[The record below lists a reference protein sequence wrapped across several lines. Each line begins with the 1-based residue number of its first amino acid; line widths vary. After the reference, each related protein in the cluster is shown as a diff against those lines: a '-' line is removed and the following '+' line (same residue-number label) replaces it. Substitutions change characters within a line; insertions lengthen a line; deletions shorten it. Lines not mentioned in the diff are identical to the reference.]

1 MYFSDLWFSDQL
13 FPYLIDIR
21 EHIRISLF
29 LGWAFSDLWNIWDI
43 TVLYT
48 SEKSDG
54 FNIREI
60 LICWKYFLRHFS
72 RLLIS
77 SEKIFI
83 RECLIFVNIFLRHFP
98 RILRITTPGRV
109 SEPCNRRPFR
119 KSYIRAPSEEIIHP
133 STIRDLNFLIVQILF
148 MYRISC
154 IRDWSEILYLIW
166 TF

>member
-29 LGWAFSDLWNIWDI
+29 LGWAFSDLWNIRDI

-60 LICWKYFLRHFS
+60 LICWKYFFKAFFS
-72 RLLIS
+72 VID
-77 SEKIFI
+77 II
-83 RECLIFVNIFLRHFP
+83 RENLH
-98 RILRITTPGRV
+98 PGLFNFCQYI
-109 SEPCNRRPFR
+109 SKAFSSDLENHHPR

-154 IRDWSEILYLIW
+154 IRDWSEILYLL
-166 TF
+166 